1 MNIQPGKH
9 QVLVRHF
16 QPMATF
22 SFVAMATSVWEF
34 GIFSMNQG
42 LIDGGRAGLI
52 WGTVIHAI
60 GFIPIILSMAEMA
73 SIAPTSGSQFHWVS
87 EFSHPRWQKF
97 LSYYTG
103 WISTMAWQAGNAVGV
118 FLTGT
123 LIQTI
128 ILENNKDYA
137 FPSWHG
143 SLLVMSNIV
152 FTVAANILLTRYI
165 PKVQTAFFVLHIL
178 AFFAVLV
185 PICVSAPKASAAEVF
200 TGCANTGGWSS
211 TGFAVLAGQLSAIY
225 MMCGTD
231 SVGTTSSSSLT
242 LPLNL
247 FTGIKRSRRS
257 SQRC

>member
-1 MNIQPGKH
+1 MRSSAPGRSWNRNRLIWIPRMIAATTKKIPQSPLTSIGMTWSAWVGDFQHTNQPPLMNIQPGKH

-22 SFVAMATSVWEF
+22 SFVAMATPVWEF

-87 EFSHPRWQKF
+87 EFSHPRWQKI

-137 FPSWHG
+137 FPFWHG

-165 PKVQTAFFVLHIL
+165 PKVQRPSLCCTYWHSL
-178 AFFAVLV
+178 
-185 PICVSAPKASAAEVF
+185 PS
-200 TGCANTGGWSS
+200 WSRY
-211 TGFAVLAGQLSAIY
+211 A
-225 MMCGTD
+225 
-231 SVGTTSSSSLT
+231 
-242 LPLNL
+242 
-247 FTGIKRSRRS
+247 
-257 SQRC
+257 

>member
-1 MNIQPGKH
+1 VLPVYAIHLANYCTGKQ

-16 QPMATF
+16 RPMATF

-52 WGTVIHAI
+52 WGTLIHAV
-60 GFIPIILSMAEMA
+60 GFIPIVLSMAEMS
-73 SIAPTSGSQFHWVS
+73 SIAPTSGSQYHWVS
-87 EFSHPRWQKF
+87 EFASPRWQKI

-128 ILENNKDYA
+128 ILENNNDYA

-143 SLLVMSNIV
+143 SLLVMSNIII
-152 FTVAANILLTRYI
+152 TVAANILLTRYI
-165 PKVQTAFFVLHIL
+165 PRVQTAFFVLHIL
-178 AFFAVLV
+178 AFFAVMV
-185 PICVSAPKASAAEVF
+185 PICINAPKASAAQVF
-200 TGCANTGGWSS
+200 TEFENTGGLGR
-211 TGFAVLAGQLSAIY
+211 TAECHIY
-225 MMCGTD
+225 DVWNGL
-231 SVGTTSSSSLT
+231 G
-242 LPLNL
+242 
-247 FTGIKRSRRS
+247 
-257 SQRC
+257 

>member
-1 MNIQPGKH
+1 MVRSGKQ

-16 QPMATF
+16 RPMATF

-52 WGTVIHAI
+52 WSTVVHAV
-60 GFIPIILSMAEMA
+60 GFVPIVLSMAEMS
-73 SIAPTSGSQFHWVS
+73 SIAPTAGSQYHWVS
-87 EFSHPRWQKF
+87 EFCHPRYQKV

-128 ILENNKDYA
+128 ILENNNDYA

-143 SLLVMSNIV
+143 SLLVMSNIA

-165 PKVQTAFFVLHIL
+165 PRVQTAFFVLHIL

-185 PICVSAPKASAAEVF
+185 PIIVNAPKASASEVF
-200 TGCANTGGWSS
+200 TEFTNTGGWSS

-231 SVGTTSSSSLT
+231 SVSIKFSGSSAHLLTRLIGIEPSRGSS
-242 LPLNL
+242 
-247 FTGIKRSRRS
+247 
-257 SQRC
+257 